1 MQAFARFCRRQ
12 TPTAAAR
19 RGSILVLST
28 FLLIVAFALAAFA
41 IDLGFITASRAE
53 LQKTADA
60 AALAALIEL
69 GEGYGVGSSLTPA
82 QVDAAARQAVVDVA
96 AVNRAAGRTSVYADG
111 ARDVRLGQYVWNP
124 DSGSWEKVWGQAP
137 YTLVEVTLH
146 RDQAGSTNGD
156 SPLSLYFA
164 PVIGSRQANLVTQST
179 TALIPGAGV
188 RVAPGSGRAAD
199 VLPIALD
206 LESWES
212 LMAGNGPDQYRF
224 DHDTGA
230 VSSGTDGIREI
241 NIYPTG
247 NQNLPPG
254 NRGTV
259 DFGSS
264 NNSTADLSRQI
275 RYGLNEDDLSHF
287 GGKLSFEDGPLI
299 INGDTGIS
307 AGIKDDLE
315 AIKGKPRLMPLFTN
329 VSGPGNNAMYTI
341 VKFVGVRIMYVK
353 LTGKPS
359 SKAVIVQPAPFVSD
373 VVIPGTMTIE
383 EDTYFYPGGLVK

>member
-1 MQAFARFCRRQ
+1 
-12 TPTAAAR
+12 
-19 RGSILVLST
+19 
-28 FLLIVAFALAAFA
+28 LIVAFALAAFA

-60 AALAALIEL
+60 AALAATIEL
-69 GEGYGVGSSLTPA
+69 GEGYGPGSPWTPS
-82 QVDAAARQAVVDVA
+82 QVEAAARQAVVDVA
-96 AVNRAAGRTSVYADG
+96 AVNRAAGLTSVYADG
-111 ARDVRLGQYVWNP
+111 SRDVRLGQYVWNP
-124 DSGSWEKVWGQAP
+124 DTGSWEKVWGQTP

-146 RDQAGSTNGD
+146 RDQPSSTNGD
-156 SPLSLYFA
+156 HPLSLYFA
-164 PVIGSRQANLVTQST
+164 PVIGSRQANLVAQST
-179 TALIPGAGV
+179 SALIPGTGI
-188 RVAPGSGRAAD
+188 RVASGSGRAAD

-206 LESWES
+206 VGSWDE
-212 LMAGNGPDQYRF
+212 LMAGVGADEFRF
-224 DHDTGA
+224 DPLTET
-230 VSSGTDGIREI
+230 VSSGADGIREI

-247 NQNLPPG
+247 SQNLPPG

-275 RYGLNEDDLSHF
+275 RYGLNESDLAHF
-287 GGKLSFEDGPLI
+287 GGKLSFENGPLI

-315 AIKGKPRLMPLFTN
+315 AIKGQPRLMPLFTT

-341 VKFVGVRIMYVK
+341 VKFVGIRIMYVK

-373 VVIPGTMTIE
+373 AVIPGPTTIE
-383 EDTYFYPGGLVK
+383 QDSYFFPGGLVK

>member
-1 MQAFARFCRRQ
+1 MQAFSRSCRRQ
-12 TPTAAAR
+12 TPPPVAR
-19 RGSILVLST
+19 RGSILALST

-69 GEGYGVGSSLTPA
+69 GEGYGVGSTLTPA
-82 QVDAAARQAVVDVA
+82 QVDAAARRAVVDVA

-111 ARDVRLGQYVWNP
+111 TRDVRLGQYVWNP
-124 DSGSWEKVWGQAP
+124 DTGTWEKVWGQAP

-146 RDQAGSTNGD
+146 RDQPGSTNGD

-164 PVIGSRQANLVTQST
+164 PVIGSRQANLVAQST

-188 RVAPGSGRAAD
+188 RVPPGSGRAAD

-206 LESWES
+206 LGSWDE
-212 LMAGNGPDQYRF
+212 LMAGGGLDLFRF
-224 DHDTGA
+224 DPQTGA
-230 VSSGTDGIREI
+230 ISSGSDGVREI

-247 NQNLPPG
+247 SQNLPPG

-275 RYGLNEDDLSHF
+275 RYGLNEADLSHF
-287 GGKLSFEDGPLI
+287 GGKLSFENGPLI

-315 AIKGKPRLMPLFTN
+315 AIKGQPRLMPLFTT

-341 VKFVGVRIMYVK
+341 VKFVGVRIVYVK

-373 VVIPGTMTIE
+373 VVIPGSTTIQK
-383 EDTYFYPGGLVK
+383 DSYFFPGGLVK